1 MRGPGVVFS
10 VVIFSK
16 GPCPYYLA
24 NTMMFHVVC
33 LNLFHLCLVVLPH
46 FLPSIIRVRLR
57 MYVLF
62 FFCKHPSIYVH
73 SLFFPAHILNYVRFF
88 FSVSFFLFPPLV
100 LESRSVSIFLSSV
113 FFHLTFIRSLFIYL
127 HFPPFCNP
135 WLLMISHVSCAI
147 VKAVFFYHQV
157 SWVPYTVS
165 FSTFR

>member
-1 MRGPGVVFS
+1 MRGPGVVFLCWYFVKRARPLLS
-10 VVIFSK
+10 GQHYDVSCCLFESIPLV
-16 GPCPYYLA
+16 PCCPSSLSP
-24 NTMMFHVVC
+24 FHNSCPFTYVC
-33 LNLFHLCLVVLPH
+33 T
-46 FLPSIIRVRLR
+46 
-57 MYVLF
+57 F

-88 FSVSFFLFPPLV
+88 FSVSIFLFPSLV

-147 VKAVFFYHQV
+147 AKAVFFYHQV
-157 SWVPYTVS
+157 SWVPSTVS
-165 FSTFR
+165 FFTFR